1 LRYPAWQE
9 RSVLGRARLVDYEPA
24 LTVSAGTV
32 LQFEVGGSVSS
43 NPHGLAEFA
52 PGADGPPIRHPPTPV
67 AIDKLSFIRD
77 LIGHECP
84 DRHPSVAAL

>member
-67 AIDKLSFIRD
+67 AIYKPLFIRD
-77 LIGHECP
+77 LIGHEWP
-84 DRHPSVAAL
+84 DRRPVITSM